1 MTHLVI
7 SEAGTL
13 EVPIVEKLGE
23 RIDCGTRSPVIVG
36 VGGVF
41 GVQLVRSVKVS
52 NAGHRD
58 ACAGGYVDGCSE
70 VLSGAAR

>member
-13 EVPIVEKLGE
+13 EPPIVAELGE

-52 NAGHRD
+52 NAGHSD
-58 ACAGGYVDGCSE
+58 AGAGTFNSRFVDD
-70 VLSGAAR
+70 R